1 MANLFRTSTTE
12 HLLSLLRGGQEL
24 SLRQQVGLVGLL
36 SIPAIL
42 AQISHVAM
50 EYIDAS
56 MVGSLG
62 ADASASVGI
71 VATSTWMIWGLCNT
85 AASGFSVQV
94 AHLVGARNNEAA
106 RSVVRQG
113 IVTTLVIS
121 LLLSSIALIV
131 SGGLPHWLGGGDEI
145 CSDATAYFRIV
156 SLCLPVSQMGMLSMG
171 VIRSSGNVVVPSL
184 GNIALCLL
192 DVIFNFIY
200 IYPTRTVSLLGLEF
214 TMPGAGLGVRG
225 AALGTATAEII
236 MASFLLWYL
245 FRRSPALRL
254 CNESGSFRPRMACLV
269 RAAKISLPMSLQH
282 LVMTSAQVVGTS
294 IVAPLGKMSIAAN
307 SFGVTAESICY
318 MPGFGVADAAQTL
331 VGQSLGAGRKKLMH
345 NFARVS
351 VASGMVVMTVMG
363 ALMYFGAP
371 FMMSLLS
378 PVPEICDLGV
388 TALRIEAFAEPLFAA
403 SIVGYGVFVGAG
415 DTLKPCIMNLFSMWA
430 VRLSLAYMLA
440 PRMGLAGVWTAM
452 CIEICFRG
460 LIFLARLHWGHW
472 DKGVDKR

>member
-1 MANLFRTSTTE
+1 MVRFFRTNTTE
-12 HLLSLLRGGQEL
+12 HLLSLLRAGQEL
-24 SLRQQVGLVGLL
+24 SLSQQVKLVILL

-71 VATSTWMIWGLCNT
+71 VSTSTWMIWGLCNC

-94 AHLVGARNNEAA
+94 AHLVGARNNHAA

-113 IVTTLVIS
+113 LVTTLIFSLVI
-121 LLLSSIALIV
+121 SSIALSV

-145 CSDATAYFRIV
+145 CTDATDYFRIV

-171 VIRSSGNVVVPSL
+171 VLRSSGNILVPSL

-192 DVIFNFIY
+192 DVIFNFLF
-200 IYPTRTVSLLGLEF
+200 IYPTRAVEICDLEILI
-214 TMPGAGLGVRG
+214 PGAGLGVRG
-225 AALGTATAEII
+225 AALGTATSEVV
-236 MASFLLWYL
+236 MCSFLLWFL
-245 FRRSPALRL
+245 FRRSSTLRL
-254 CNESGSFRPRMACLV
+254 CNEHGSFRPHKACLV
-269 RAAKISLPMSLQH
+269 RAAKISFPMGLQH

-331 VGQSLGAGRKKLMH
+331 VGQSLGAGRKPLMH

-351 VASGMVVMTVMG
+351 VGLGMVVMTVMG
-363 ALMYFGAP
+363 ALMYAGAP
-371 FMMSLLS
+371 FMMSLLT
-378 PVPEICDLGV
+378 PVDEIRALGV
-388 TALRIEAFAEPLFAA
+388 EALRIEAFAEPLFAA

-460 LIFLARLHWGHW
+460 LIFLARLKWGNW
-472 DKGVDKR
+472 DKGVDKK